1 MYKRNITYTDFS
13 GTQRTEEYCFHLSK
27 AELIKMEL
35 MTKGTF
41 TDMLQRIINA
51 KDTPDIIREI
61 NELLLSSYGI
71 RSEDGRFFRKS
82 PEIRADF
89 ENSEPYSE
97 MLMLILS
104 SDEEAA
110 KFINGI
116 MPEEVVKAS
125 AADIEVMR
133 KTMQETGIVSL
144 LPPTT

>member
-1 MYKRNITYTDFS
+1 MYKKTITYTDFS
-13 GTQRTEEYCFHLSK
+13 GVERTEDFLFNLSK

-61 NELLLSSYGI
+61 NELLLASYGVK
-71 RSEDGRFFRKS
+71 SEDGRFFRKS

-89 ENSEPYSE
+89 ENSEPYSVMF
-97 MLMLILS
+97 MLLLS
-104 SDEEAA
+104 DDEEAA

-125 AADIEVMR
+125 AADIEAMR
-133 KTMQETGIVSL
+133 KTMQETGTVTL